1 MAPGRT
7 RTDASIDGVLPVDK
21 PAGPTSHGIVARVRR
36 ALGTRRI
43 GHTGTLDSFAS
54 GLMLLCIGRATRI
67 VEYLT
72 GMDKRYTAV
81 VRLGTRTDTH
91 DATGT
96 VLSETDASDVTLA
109 QVESALEPLRG
120 EIDQVPPVFSAKKVA
135 GERAYALAR
144 EGAPPE
150 LPPARVRIDELRVT
164 RFEPPELELEI
175 ACSSGTY
182 IRAIARDI
190 GEALGVGAHLTQ
202 LRRTSVGPHTIDRA
216 LTLDAIESDPKTA
229 IAALIPPLAALGDMP
244 RVDITDD
251 EIAHVT
257 HGRPIANEHGHTGLV
272 ALALDGSLVSIGE
285 AVGPEIHPRKVFV

>member
-1 MAPGRT
+1 MRPRGCARPPGSCAARSGGACTSAARPSCTSRTTTRSSARSTSNDCFRKRAHRVPRPRRRMTTLRTRPTTMAYRSPAHHPTMAPGRT

-43 GHTGTLDSFAS
+43 GHTGTLDPFAS

-120 EIDQVPPVFSAKKVA
+120 EIDQVPPAFSAKKVA

-150 LPPARVRIDELRVT
+150 LPPARVRLHR
-164 RFEPPELELEI
+164 
-175 ACSSGTY
+175 
-182 IRAIARDI
+182 
-190 GEALGVGAHLTQ
+190 
-202 LRRTSVGPHTIDRA
+202 
-216 LTLDAIESDPKTA
+216 
-229 IAALIPPLAALGDMP
+229 
-244 RVDITDD
+244 
-251 EIAHVT
+251 
-257 HGRPIANEHGHTGLV
+257 
-272 ALALDGSLVSIGE
+272 
-285 AVGPEIHPRKVFV
+285 